1 MTSVPRILLAALAA
15 GSLWAEESRLGV
27 QLQAL
32 SPRGELK
39 PFVDSKVG
47 PGAGLHVTIDLGD
60 GHMVRPRLDYASF
73 PETGVGASRQHAT
86 AFSVGTDYLLF
97 SEWKPEGLYLA
108 LGLAATR
115 WSLHTTPATD
125 QSRPATIKT
134 SLSFGLGYLWTETL
148 GTELRYSHT
157 RVTQTFSAGTLQAEI
172 TLRF

>member
-1 MTSVPRILLAALAA
+1 MKVATRILLATLAA

-27 QLQAL
+27 QFQAL

-47 PGAGLHVTIDLGD
+47 PGAGLHLTIDLGD
-60 GHMVRPRLDYASF
+60 GQVLRPRLDYASF
-73 PETGVGASRQHAT
+73 PEVMVGASRQHAT
-86 AFSVGTDYLLF
+86 ALSLGTDYLLF

-115 WSLHTTPATD
+115 WSLHTTPATV
-125 QSRPATIKT
+125 QSRPAAIKA
-134 SLSFGLGYLWTETL
+134 SLSFGIGCLWTETL

-157 RVTQTFSAGTLQAEI
+157 RVTQTFSTGTVQAEI